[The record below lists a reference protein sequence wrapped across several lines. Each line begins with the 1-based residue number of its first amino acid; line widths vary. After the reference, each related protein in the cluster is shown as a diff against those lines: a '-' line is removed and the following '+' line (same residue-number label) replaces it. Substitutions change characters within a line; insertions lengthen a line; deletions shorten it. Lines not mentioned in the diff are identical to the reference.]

1 MPQSNSTP
9 YQALARR
16 YRPQSF
22 QEVIGQNTTTE
33 TLIHAL
39 QQQRL
44 HHAYLF
50 TGTRGVGKTT
60 IARILAKCL
69 NCETGITATP
79 CNQCQNC
86 HDINHGC
93 SIDLLEV
100 DAASRT
106 KVEETRELL
115 DNISYAPNR
124 CRFKI
129 YLIDEVHMLSKH
141 SFNALLKT
149 IEEPPAHVKFLFA
162 TTDPHKIPATIISRC
177 LQFHLRHVDLPT
189 LGQHLTNL
197 LSSEQISAEPAAIQE
212 LAQAACGSVRDS
224 LSLLDQA
231 IAHSNGDLTL
241 QQVHSMLGLA
251 HNQAIEAIFSALKNE
266 DCDKL
271 LDTCRQLLAQSTD
284 AKQLLDQLLSSLHAA
299 AIAQTLTANPS
310 ASTVIKPSISELSLR
325 LSGDFSAQQIQVFY
339 QTLLLG
345 KRDLELAPTTSIG
358 LEMTLLRA
366 LAFIRHRSAP
376 APLPAASDQTTAAPA
391 HSSIS
396 APKAATGKTS
406 SNSQARVNQAA
417 AQTKTIKAP
426 AAGLAALQDWNQALI
441 DNLQLNGAA
450 RALAQQCAWHAFTQ
464 GELTLVIDKKHKTLC
479 QKTYIT
485 RIEQALSQYAGQPIQ
500 LTIQPKDKNNQT
512 ESVQQQQQIQQQNL
526 HANLLDSAHKDPFIQ
541 TAKDVFC
548 AEVIDKSLHKTD

>member
-1 MPQSNSTP
+1 M
-9 YQALARR
+9 
-16 YRPQSF
+16 
-22 QEVIGQNTTTE
+22 
-33 TLIHAL
+33 
-39 QQQRL
+39 
-44 HHAYLF
+44 
-50 TGTRGVGKTT
+50 
-60 IARILAKCL
+60 
-69 NCETGITATP
+69 
-79 CNQCQNC
+79 
-86 HDINHGC
+86 
-93 SIDLLEV
+93 
-100 DAASRT
+100 
-106 KVEETRELL
+106 
-115 DNISYAPNR
+115 
-124 CRFKI
+124 
-129 YLIDEVHMLSKH
+129 
-141 SFNALLKT
+141 
-149 IEEPPAHVKFLFA
+149 
-162 TTDPHKIPATIISRC
+162 
-177 LQFHLRHVDLPT
+177 RHVDLPT